1 MRAGDAADGISLAS
15 RKRMNDSS
23 GLVRPENRSRRVV
36 VTALG
41 FTQILGYGT
50 SFYLLA
56 VLAAPIRA
64 DTGWELPQIAAGL
77 SIGLLVAGMVAPIVG
92 RMVDRF
98 GGRPVLAF
106 GSLCF
111 ASGLA
116 AVGVS
121 THVVIYYLA
130 WCVVGL
136 GMAAGLYDAVFSALG
151 RWYAQQARPLIT
163 TVTLWGGF
171 ASTLCWPLSAYLVS
185 AAGWRATCLV
195 FAAMHLLIALPAHL
209 WLMPANGDPAAS
221 PAEADGA
228 AEIAGRQTVVGL
240 ISASLMLASIIVTLI
255 SVHMIP
261 VLEGYGYTAAAAV
274 ALGALIGPSQ
284 VAGRF
289 AELLMGRRMHPIWS
303 TLLAGVMM
311 AGGTLLLTFRLEFA
325 AIAIVVYAM
334 GAGVSYIVRGTLPL
348 VMFGSDGYAT
358 LMGKLVVPS
367 LIAQAL
373 TPWAAALALSHW
385 GNGIFFPLLAV
396 LALANV
402 AVVAT
407 LLRWR

>member
-1 MRAGDAADGISLAS
+1 
-15 RKRMNDSS
+15 
-23 GLVRPENRSRRVV
+23 
-36 VTALG
+36 
-41 FTQILGYGT
+41 
-50 SFYLLA
+50 
-56 VLAAPIRA
+56 
-64 DTGWELPQIAAGL
+64 
-77 SIGLLVAGMVAPIVG
+77 
-92 RMVDRF
+92 
-98 GGRPVLAF
+98 
-106 GSLCF
+106 
-111 ASGLA
+111 
-116 AVGVS
+116 
-121 THVVIYYLA
+121 
-130 WCVVGL
+130 
-136 GMAAGLYDAVFSALG
+136 
-151 RWYAQQARPLIT
+151 
-163 TVTLWGGF
+163 
-171 ASTLCWPLSAYLVS
+171 
-185 AAGWRATCLV
+185 
-195 FAAMHLLIALPAHL
+195 
-209 WLMPANGDPAAS
+209 
-221 PAEADGA
+221 
-228 AEIAGRQTVVGL
+228 
-240 ISASLMLASIIVTLI
+240 
-255 SVHMIP
+255 MIP

-311 AGGTLLLTFRLEFA
+311 AAGTLLLTFRLEFA

-348 VMFGSDGYAT
+348 VLFGSDGYAT

-396 LALANV
+396 LALVNV